1 MGETIYISGPTN
13 YTIVNDAI
21 WKGSASP
28 FLKSF
33 SGKFSPT
40 SGWSFNQK
48 FSGLSVLQMQT
59 LANIYSASGCA
70 YTVSYDNGMATLET
84 EDNRGNVTIDTWEIG
99 VNRTTRGCL
108 QNPLNIAA
116 LGGVGSVDLL
126 ALASF
131 AAGDVVV
138 TGTQT
143 QYDATKAYIVA
154 GDNNPAALR
163 LLDRMNTGQDS
174 YQFDQYTLRHNTNAS
189 NRGYYN
195 VADLNV
201 NCIYT
206 YANLIGEITNFGYW
220 IFPAPPEIL
229 GAISDIF
236 AGLASPLAYYMQG
249 ALKGGSQ
256 RTTTANNRINISTE
270 YALDVW
276 STDEYTEY

>member
-13 YTIVNDAI
+13 YTIVNNAI
-21 WKGSASP
+21 WKGTASP
-28 FLKSF
+28 SLKSF

-48 FSGLSVLQMQT
+48 FSGLSVLQMQV
-59 LANIYSASGCA
+59 LANIYSNSGCA
-70 YTVSYDNGMATLET
+70 YTITYDNGMATLET

-116 LGGVGSVDLL
+116 LGGVESADILLL
-126 ALASF
+126 AKF
-131 AAGDVVV
+131 AAGDATYADTKTAI
-138 TGTQT
+138 TG
-143 QYDATKAYIVA
+143 
-154 GDNNPAALR
+154 GDNLAAALR

-174 YQFDQYTLRHNTNAS
+174 YQFDQYTLRHTTNAS

-195 VADLNV
+195 VADANV

-206 YANLIGEITNFGYW
+206 YAHLIGEITNFGYW

-236 AGLASPLAYYMQG
+236 AGLASPGVYYMQG

-256 RTTTANNRINISTE
+256 RTTAANNRVTITTE
-270 YALDVW
+270 YVIDVW
-276 STDEYTEY
+276 STDEYSTY